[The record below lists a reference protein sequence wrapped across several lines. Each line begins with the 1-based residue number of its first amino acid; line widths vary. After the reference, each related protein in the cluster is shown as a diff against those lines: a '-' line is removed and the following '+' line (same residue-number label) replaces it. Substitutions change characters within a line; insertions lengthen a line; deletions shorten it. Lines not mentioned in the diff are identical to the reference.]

1 MSRVLGKAPAPAS
14 PAEQAA
20 AKEQRR
26 RGRFRAA
33 KRLARFNA
41 WLFGPKLVDGKWVKG
56 DRIGTCGRKLVGRGD
71 DAPKYPGLKRLA
83 DGDGRVT
90 WTGIETCGSVW
101 ACLACAAKIRAA
113 RAEEIDYLAKA
124 HIAAG
129 GSCTFVTFTLPHIAS
144 DDLEILWRAVQRAW
158 RMMVSGSSYQAI
170 KARYGMLGTIRA
182 VEATLGSRNGW
193 HPHLH
198 VLFFHDSALHGNDG
212 TLEEFRDALGARWG
226 RYIEAELGRQVH
238 ELYGVDAVPV
248 RDEAGIGAY
257 VSKIHYELAR
267 SDLKVGR
274 NDGRS
279 RSPWQVG
286 IDAAE
291 TGEKADIRRW
301 QEWVRVTKGSHALS
315 LSPVLRRRYGR
326 HATADQTDE
335 ELAGAVQDGETEVEF
350 DHEVYNDLYR
360 HRDAVLA
367 DVALVYQDQGLPGL
381 RRYLAA
387 VFSRR
392 ALVMNDGVGPP
403 RIEWDPLSKRLVAR
417 NQAARSQSQQQ
428 TEAEDG
434 YGL

>member
-1 MSRVLGKAPAPAS
+1 MSRVLGKAPTPAS

-113 RAEEIDYLAKA
+113 RAEEIDFLAKA

-144 DDLEILWRAVQRAW
+144 DDLETLWRAVQRAW
-158 RMMVSGSSYQAI
+158 RKMVSGSSYQAI

-198 VLFFHDSALHGNDG
+198 VLFFHDAALHGNDG
-212 TLEEFRDALGARWG
+212 TLEEFRDTLGARWG

-291 TGEKADIRRW
+291 TGDAKDTRRW
-301 QEWVRVTKGSHALS
+301 HEWVQVTKGSRALGV
-315 LSPVLRRRYGR
+315 SPALRDHYGQ
-326 HATADQTDE
+326 HETVEMTDQELAATAQE
-335 ELAGAVQDGETEVEF
+335 GLTEIEF
-350 DHEVYNDLYR
+350 DHEVYNDLHR
-360 HRDAVLA
+360 HREPLLA
-367 DVALVYQDQGLPGL
+367 EVALVYQDSGVRGL
-381 RRYLAA
+381 RKYLEST
-387 VFSRR
+387 FGRR
-392 ALVMNDGVGPP
+392 VLVVSDTNRARRV
-403 RIEWDPLSKRLVAR
+403 EWDVRHAPKLSTQP
-417 NQAARSQSQQQ
+417 NGGIS
-428 TEAEDG
+428 
-434 YGL
+434 

>member
-1 MSRVLGKAPAPAS
+1 MSRVLGRAPAHAS

-56 DRIGTCGRKLVGRGD
+56 DRIGTGGRKLVGRGD

-113 RAEEIDYLAKA
+113 RAEEIDFLAKA

-144 DDLEILWRAVQRAW
+144 DDLETLWRAVQRAW
-158 RMMVSGSSYQAI
+158 RKMVSGSSYQAI

-182 VEATLGSRNGW
+182 VEATLGKRNGW

-198 VLFFHDSALHGNDG
+198 VLFFHDAALHGNDG

-267 SDLKVGR
+267 SDLKIGR
-274 NDGRS
+274 DDGRS
-279 RSPWQVG
+279 RSLGRSASTPP
-286 IDAAE
+286 
-291 TGEKADIRRW
+291 K
-301 QEWVRVTKGSHALS
+301 RVTPTTPDVGGSGPRSPRAHEHSACRQPCERGTAGTRRSTCPIGNWRAPSRMVSSRSS
-315 LSPVLRRRYGR
+315 LTMTSTTNSIGIATRCWPRLR
-326 HATADQTDE
+326 
-335 ELAGAVQDGETEVEF
+335 
-350 DHEVYNDLYR
+350 
-360 HRDAVLA
+360 
-367 DVALVYQDQGLPGL
+367 
-381 RRYLAA
+381 
-387 VFSRR
+387 
-392 ALVMNDGVGPP
+392 
-403 RIEWDPLSKRLVAR
+403 
-417 NQAARSQSQQQ
+417 
-428 TEAEDG
+428 
-434 YGL
+434 